1 MSVVTLDDINGNV
14 VLLFRIVV
22 NCVLFEQE
30 SETIGVA
37 TMTGREKSQGACTIK
52 LFTGRPRAGCSTLG

>member
-30 SETIGVA
+30 SETIGAA
-37 TMTGREKSQGACTIK
+37 TMTGREKYQGPVVQNF
-52 LFTGRPRAGCSTLG
+52 LRP